1 MGTSSKQNTKWI
13 IFGSIIFILAVLI
26 AVGPILITKYMRT
39 KWEDGSH
46 YKTSKL
52 LMNVI
57 GELSVSKDN
66 ICYVKGDN
74 GLFYVLEGL
83 TNDVSGNIG
92 KKCSVIGG
100 FRQPKN
106 DETVDGNPVRLFIG
120 VNKIIFTDTGDSIDV
135 DNDEVNNNEENVT
148 LEEKLSKKA
157 KLRVEANTRLNKPIL
172 FDVVKGKV
180 FSVNRKDKDGKDY
193 TAFILADEFNDNY
206 MLYKKGKDL
215 SFLSGKEVVVL
226 GREIIPPSNM
236 YLVVDE
242 STFEIY
248 EVYDTDYNKLF

>member
-1 MGTSSKQNTKWI
+1 MGTSTKQNTKWI

-39 KWEDGSH
+39 KWEDGNH
-46 YKTSKL
+46 HKVSKL
-52 LMNVI
+52 LMNII
-57 GELSVSKDN
+57 GELSISKDN

-83 TNDVSGNIG
+83 TKDVSDNIG

-100 FRQPKN
+100 FRQAKN
-106 DETVDGNPVRLFIG
+106 GETVDGNPVRLFIN
-120 VNKIIFTDTGDSIDV
+120 VDKIIFTETGDSID
-135 DNDEVNNNEENVT
+135 NEEVGNNEENVT
-148 LEEKLSKKA
+148 LEEKLSKKSA
-157 KLRVEANTRLNKPIL
+157 LRVEANTRLNKPIL

-215 SFLSGKEVVVL
+215 SFLSGKEIVVL

-248 EVYDTDYNKLF
+248 EVYDTDYNRLF